1 MGFFV
6 WKKLK
11 EVLDL
16 TCLEIIKGYPL
27 RSWLMTLDRDGKQ
40 SILEMYNKKH
50 KQNNIVVENV
60 FGILKK
66 TFSELHGK
74 TKMHIAIIPDL
85 IICSLLHNLLIDQ
98 NEINV
103 EHELNML
110 QEETTTKALLLDNVC
125 IKDIKHLSGT

>member
-27 RSWLMTLDRDGKQ
+27 QSWLMTLDKDGKQ

-50 KQNNIVVENV
+50 KQNNIVVDNV
-60 FGILKK
+60 FSVLKK
-66 TFSELHGK
+66 RFSELHGK

-85 IICSLLHNLLIDQ
+85 IICSLLHNLLIDR

-103 EHELNML
+103 EHVLNML
-110 QEETTTKALLLDNVC
+110 QEETTAKTLLLDNIC
-125 IKDIKHLSGT
+125 IKDIKHLSET